1 MKITGE
7 LIAALVSGLVG
18 LLGGL
23 AAGYYMLIAP
33 SDGPKGFFDIN
44 NVEILLICGFIP
56 ALLCCV
62 LGWFSCKVLARPEK
76 SEY

>member
-18 LLGGL
+18 LLGGA

-33 SDGPKGFFDIN
+33 ADGPKGFFDASNI
-44 NVEILLICGFIP
+44 EILLICALIP
-56 ALLCCV
+56 GVLCAA
-62 LGWFSCKVLARPEK
+62 LGWFVCSLIDRSKK

>member
-1 MKITGE
+1 MKIAGE

-18 LLGGL
+18 LLGGSV
-23 AAGYYMLIAP
+23 AGWYFLIAP

-44 NVEILLICGFIP
+44 NVEILLICSLIP
-56 ALLCCV
+56 ALLCGI
-62 LGWFSCKVLARPEK
+62 LGWFACRLLARSEE